1 MASLRAKLREQ
12 FQFASSLTREFQTD
26 TNTRVVKVIDN
37 LMFVD
42 VWHGDS
48 HIGTSVYDKA
58 NLDIL
63 TLKKV
68 DGKERFTVTDA
79 EDLMWV
85 RKVVYYQAEMEQL
98 ENDYTGGSI
107 YRFAVDVCNHR
118 AEINAEKRRQKANVV
133 FTNMQPLTSE
143 IKAEFEGIL
152 LKDFEVFIYDAKTKL
167 GTCSH
172 CKGTARIIPHT
183 RHKAI
188 DKCPV
193 CGSKVTFYAKGK
205 LAWQYQTETE
215 IVWLSPLGDNLLLR
229 YFTVHGRRDKSN
241 MLKPVIN
248 TWETARQIIQVKDRQ
263 IHTYKASN
271 GVWRQ
276 VNLNDYHS
284 SFYSM
289 VKSWIDT
296 WGGDGTIYFNASEI
310 KSFLENS
317 ELKYSALLEWLE
329 WKPCSTYAVTAYLQ
343 SYYRLPQIEWVVKS
357 GFKQIADDIVYRK
370 GYYNHFVF
378 KSDAKNLPE
387 WLHLD
392 RTLWK
397 EILSVKETISLASV
411 HDKFCYPKQN
421 VAELIEA
428 RETFNCSTQDI
439 GEILDVTTLHKAI
452 RYLSENNFKC
462 DMWFDYIR
470 IRKTKG
476 NFDKK
481 NTMLVFPKY
490 LKEAHDE
497 MLEWKREHNK
507 EFEKAK
513 HAEMFK
519 RLHEVALKVTKQF
532 QFQNSKYFMTV
543 PQTGDEI
550 IQEGEEQHICVGRY
564 EMPYMENMA
573 SGLGLVLFVR
583 EKEAPDKSFFTVE
596 VRDGKV
602 LQVRGKYNGAPS
614 DDVRKFISEFA
625 QAKQLVCKY

>member
-1 MASLRAKLREQ
+1 MASLKAKLREQ
-12 FQFASSLTREFQTD
+12 FQFANSLTREFQTD
-26 TNTRVVKVIDN
+26 ANTRVVKVIDN

-42 VWHGDS
+42 VWHGIS
-48 HIGTSVYDKA
+48 HVGTSVYDKA

-63 TLKKV
+63 TLKKAE
-68 DGKERFTVTDA
+68 GKERFTVTDA

-85 RKVVYYQAEMEQL
+85 RKVVYYLPVMEKL
-98 ENDYTGGSI
+98 ENSYTGGNI
-107 YRFAVDVCNHR
+107 YSFANAVRNRRADV
-118 AEINAEKRRQKANVV
+118 NAKKRRQKANTV
-133 FTNMQPLTSE
+133 FADMQPLTSE
-143 IKAEFEGIL
+143 IEADFERSL
-152 LKDFEVFIYDAKTKL
+152 LKDFEVFVYDAKTKL
-167 GTCSH
+167 GTCSY
-172 CKGTARIIPHT
+172 CKGANKIVPHT
-183 RHKAI
+183 RHKAVG
-188 DKCPV
+188 KCPM

-205 LAWQYQTETE
+205 LAWQYQAETE
-215 IVWLSPLGDNLLLR
+215 IVWLSPFGDNLLLR
-229 YFTVHGRRDKSN
+229 YFTVHGRRDKGD
-241 MLKPVIN
+241 MLKPRIN
-248 TWETARQIIQVKDRQ
+248 IWETARQIIQAKDHQ

-271 GVWRQ
+271 DVWRI

-296 WGGDGTIYFNASEI
+296 WGGYGMIYYSASEI
-310 KSFLENS
+310 KSFLASS
-317 ELKYSALLEWLE
+317 EFKYSGLLEWLE

-343 SYYRLPQIEWVVKS
+343 TWFKLPQLEWVVKS
-357 GFKQIADDIVYRK
+357 GFKQIADDLVYCK

-378 KSDAKNLPE
+378 KPDAKSLPE
-387 WLHLD
+387 WLHLN

-397 EILSVKETISLASV
+397 EILPVKETISLASI
-411 HDKFCYPKQN
+411 HDKFTYPKQDI
-421 VAELIEA
+421 AELIEV
-428 RETFNCSTQDI
+428 RETYNCSTQNI

-452 RYLSENNFKC
+452 RYLSENEFKC
-462 DMWFDYIR
+462 DIWLDYIR

-481 NTMLVFPKY
+481 NSMIVFPRY

-497 MLEWKREHNK
+497 MLEWKHNHEK
-507 EFEKAK
+507 EVARAK

-532 QFQNSKYFMTV
+532 QFQNSKYLMTV
-543 PQTGDEI
+543 PQTGNEI
-550 IQEGEEQHICVGRY
+550 IQEGEEQHICVGRF
-564 EMPYMENMA
+564 EMPYMQNMA

-602 LQVRGKYNGAPS
+602 LQVRGKYNGSPS
-614 DDVRKFISEFA
+614 DDVKKFISEFA